1 VQLEGTHMSGR
12 YDKAELLTAL
22 WRLSTDDERLPT
34 SHGILDRALNEC
46 LDALPNPLKEGLSFG
61 VTGVGLRCFE
71 LPDILLAAQEA
82 MLTSEPNP
90 TYLSSIVTLDE
101 GRARQIA
108 IANGLTSAQARD
120 IGSRLLEKVHQ
131 VKERLSDQ
139 LSERSVA

>member
-1 VQLEGTHMSGR
+1 MSGR
-12 YDKAELLTAL
+12 YTKAELLTAL
-22 WRLSTDDERLPT
+22 WKLSTDDERIPT
-34 SHGILDRALNEC
+34 SHGILDRALRDCHDSLPE
-46 LDALPNPLKEGLSFG
+46 ALKNGLSFG

-108 IANGLTSAQARD
+108 VANGLSSAQAKD
-120 IGSRLLEKVHQ
+120 IGRQLLERVHQ
-131 VKERLSDQ
+131 VKDQ
-139 LSERSVA
+139 LNDELTERSVA

>member
-1 VQLEGTHMSGR
+1 MAGR

-22 WRLSTDDERLPT
+22 WKLSTDDERMPT
-34 SHGILDRALNEC
+34 SHGILDRALRDC
-46 LDALPNPLKEGLSFG
+46 HSVLPDTLKNGLSFG

-108 IANGLTSAQARD
+108 VANGLTSAQARE
-120 IGSRLLEKVHQ
+120 IGKRLLDRVHR
-131 VKERLSDQ
+131 VKSKLNDELT
-139 LSERSVA
+139 ERSVA